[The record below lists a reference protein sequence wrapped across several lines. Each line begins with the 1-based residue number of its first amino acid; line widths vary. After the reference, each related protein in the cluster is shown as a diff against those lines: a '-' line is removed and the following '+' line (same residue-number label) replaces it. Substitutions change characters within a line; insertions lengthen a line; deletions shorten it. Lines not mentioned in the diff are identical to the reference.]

1 MHGLSPVF
9 ALLTDFGTADPYVGQ
24 MKAALLSRAPAV
36 PILDISHEVPP
47 FSVPT
52 GAFFLAASRKYCPK
66 GTIFIAVVDP
76 DVGSDRSLICVTG
89 KDHILLGPDNGLLSL
104 AYHDMAKE
112 GTVTAYR
119 LAITDDSSACTFH
132 GRDIL
137 APAAARL
144 AKGTPPFELGEPL
157 RSPLTLPVWAEAE
170 VSLVRFGITILHVDR
185 FGNCITNLPNSQPLF
200 PGKSVIFERARGEKT
215 LLRKASHYAELD
227 RVHFGIIPGGQG
239 FYEISGYAS
248 SASEAMEIF
257 SGDIGR
263 IFPVQEP

>member
-24 MKAALLSRAPAV
+24 MKAALVSRAHGI

-52 GAFFLAASRKYCPK
+52 GAFFLATSRKHFPK

-76 DVGSDRSLICVTG
+76 GVGSARSLLCVTG

-112 GTVTAYR
+112 GTVAAYT
-119 LAITDDSSACTFH
+119 LAIPEEARNSTFH
-132 GRDIL
+132 GRDVL
-137 APAAARL
+137 APAAANL
-144 AKGTPPFELGEPL
+144 AKGVPPFELGESL
-157 RSPLTLPVWAEAE
+157 RAPLTLPPWAEAE
-170 VSLVRFGITILHVDR
+170 VSLVRFTIAVLHVDR

-200 PGKSVIFERARGEKT
+200 PGKSVVFETASGTRVS
-215 LLRKASHYAELD
+215 LRTIDHYAALERKD
-227 RVHFGIIPGGQG
+227 FGIIPGGQG
-239 FYEISGYAS
+239 FYEICGYAS
-248 SASEAMEIF
+248 SAARALDILP
-257 SGDIGR
+257 GDTGR
-263 IFPVQEP
+263 ILPGQEP